1 MRAFTALAL
10 ILLLGLLPAVAT
22 AAETRAGDLTVVD
35 PWARAT
41 IGSQN
46 VGAAYVT
53 IRNRGKMADHL
64 VGVRTDV
71 AESAMLHQSSVT
83 SEGVAEM
90 RPVDS
95 VEIPPGGEA
104 KLAPRGTHVML
115 TGLKAPLVAGK
126 SFPLTL
132 EFERAGAVQVEARV
146 EGGR

>member
-1 MRAFTALAL
+1 MRAFTAPAL
-10 ILLLGLLPAVAT
+10 TLLLGLLPA
-22 AAETRAGDLTVVD
+22 AAMAGETKAGDLTVVD

-53 IRNRGKMADHL
+53 VRNRGKVADRL
-64 VGVRTDV
+64 VGVRTDA
-71 AESAMLHQSSVT
+71 AESAALHSSTVT

-132 EFERAGAVQVEARV
+132 EFERAGTVEVEAKV
-146 EGGR
+146 ESGR

>member
-1 MRAFTALAL
+1 MRAFTAPAL
-10 ILLLGLLPAVAT
+10 ILLLGLLPA
-22 AAETRAGDLTVVD
+22 AALAGETKAGDLTVVD

-41 IGSQN
+41 IGSQK

-53 IRNRGKMADHL
+53 IRNRGKEPDRL

-71 AESAMLHQSSVT
+71 AESAMLHASSVT

-104 KLAPRGTHVML
+104 RLAPRGTHVML
-115 TGLKAPLVAGK
+115 MGLKAPLVAGK

-132 EFERAGAVQVEARV
+132 EFERAGAVKVEAKV
-146 EGGR
+146 QGGR

>member
-1 MRAFTALAL
+1 MRAFTVPALTL
-10 ILLLGLLPAVAT
+10 VLGLLSAAAM

-41 IGSQN
+41 IGSQK

-53 IRNRGKMADHL
+53 IRNRGKQPDRL
-64 VGVRTDV
+64 VGVQTDA
-71 AESAMLHQSSVT
+71 AESAMLHASSVT

-115 TGLKAPLVAGK
+115 MGLKAPLVAGK

-132 EFERAGAVQVEARV
+132 QFERAGPVKVEAKV
-146 EGGR
+146 ESGR

>member
-1 MRAFTALAL
+1 MRAFTAPAL
-10 ILLLGLLPAVAT
+10 ILLLGLLPA
-22 AAETRAGDLTVVD
+22 AALAGETKAGDLTVVD

-53 IRNRGKMADHL
+53 IRNRGATADRL
-64 VGVRTDV
+64 VGVRTDA
-71 AESAMLHQSSVT
+71 AEDAALHTSTVT
-83 SEGVAEM
+83 AEGVAEM

-104 KLAPRGTHVML
+104 KLAPRGTHIML
-115 TGLKAPLVAGK
+115 MGLKAPLVAGR

>member
-1 MRAFTALAL
+1 MRAFTAPAL
-10 ILLLGLLPAVAT
+10 TLLLGLLPA
-22 AAETRAGDLTVVD
+22 AALAGETKAGDLTVVD

-41 IGSQN
+41 IGSQK

-53 IRNRGKMADHL
+53 IRNRGKEPDRL
-64 VGVRTDV
+64 VSVRTD
-71 AESAMLHQSSVT
+71 
-83 SEGVAEM
+83 VAEM

-104 KLAPRGTHVML
+104 RLAPRGTHVML

-132 EFERAGAVQVEARV
+132 EFERAGPVKVEAKV
-146 EGGR
+146 QGGR